1 MLMSTSVTASSGR
14 RLASLSAVGA
24 RTPACSPVCGSG
36 SAWASVAAR
45 ARGQGRRSQISS
57 TFRVSSLCALCSSY
71 PLPTYGSMLTN
82 SACARLR
89 TRSPAL
95 PAIPLPQRTAPPKL
109 SEERAAACGRA
120 HVRGRAGPDGCGW
133 ARLPPAGGLWGW
145 HARDWQRTG
154 ARERRMRY
162 NFLIF

>member
-95 PAIPLPQRTAPPKL
+95 PAIPLPQRTAPPRR
-109 SEERAAACGRA
+109 SEERAAARGLA
-120 HVRGRAGPDGCGW
+120 HVRGRAGAVGHVSHHHVDSG
-133 ARLPPAGGLWGW
+133 AGMPEIGREWG
-145 HARDWQRTG
+145 
-154 ARERRMRY
+154 REKERCDT
-162 NFLIF
+162 IFSIF